1 MFDEMTE
8 QEVER
13 LLSATDTCK
22 YIKSNGSAES
32 SLIHKALKICG
43 EDRHCTGMYLLN
55 LGRIIE
61 KVSIAFGEE
70 YKNLPEINL
79 DDIAQIVEAGKGNS
93 FTDISDNL
101 FEYLFAMQREAFRY
115 GYYAALEAES

>member
-1 MFDEMTE
+1 MTE
-8 QEVER
+8 QEVDR

-32 SLIHKALKICG
+32 SLIHKVLKTCG
-43 EDRHCTGMYLLN
+43 EDRHCSGMYLLN

-61 KVSIAFGEE
+61 RVSKAFGEE

-79 DDIAQIVEAGKGNS
+79 DDIEQIVEAGKGKS
-93 FTDISDNL
+93 FDDISDDL
-101 FEYLFAMQREAFRY
+101 FGYLFDLQREAFRH